1 MIKFEIGQH
10 VTYKNKRWVV
20 FAITKDADSKLIL
33 TLKRGPYRTTAPA
46 DEVTL

>member
-1 MIKFEIGQH
+1 MEKFETGQH

-20 FAITKDADSKLIL
+20 FAITKDPGGKLIL
-33 TLKRGPYRTTAPA
+33 TLKRGPYRETAPA

>member
-1 MIKFEIGQH
+1 MEKFELGQH

-20 FAITKDADSKLIL
+20 FEITEDANGKLTL
-33 TLKRGPYRTTAPA
+33 TLKRGPYRDTAPA